1 MGKTAARQPVPARR
15 ADAERNIAAILE
27 AGTRLLSADP
37 SASVAD
43 IAKAAGVG
51 RVTLYGH
58 FPSRE
63 ALVDAVLDHTV
74 GVADAA
80 LEDPSL
86 DTAPAPEAMERLL
99 QSSWEILDRHRR
111 LFVAADRVMATER
124 IREHHDRP
132 LRRVERLIA
141 RGQRDGD
148 FRTDLPLPW
157 LVTTFFSIIHSAAQE
172 REAGRLA
179 PEDVELVLVTTMLSL
194 LTSGERSGRSRDG
207 GHG

>member
-1 MGKTAARQPVPARR
+1 MVKTAARQPVPARR

-37 SASVAD
+37 TASVAD

-63 ALVDAVLDHTV
+63 ALVDAVLDHAV
-74 GVADAA
+74 RMADDV
-80 LEDPSL
+80 LENESIDA
-86 DTAPAPEAMERLL
+86 APAPEAMARLL
-99 QSSWEILDRHRR
+99 RSAWEILDRHRR
-111 LFVAADRVMATER
+111 LFLAADRVLATER
-124 IREHHDRP
+124 IREHHERP
-132 LRRVERLIA
+132 LRRVERLID
-141 RGQRDGD
+141 RGRRDGD

-157 LVTTFFSIIHSAAQE
+157 LVTVFFSVVHSAAQE

-179 PEDVELVLVTTMLSL
+179 ADEVERVLVQTMLSL
-194 LTSGERSGRSRDG
+194 LRRGE
-207 GHG
+207 

>member
-1 MGKTAARQPVPARR
+1 MVKSAGRQPVPTRR
-15 ADAERNIAAILE
+15 ADAERNIASILE

-63 ALVDAVLDHTV
+63 ALVDAVLDHAV
-74 GVADAA
+74 SLADSVLAD
-80 LEDPSL
+80 ETL
-86 DTAPAPEAMERLL
+86 DTLPAPEAMTALL
-99 QSSWEILDRHRR
+99 RSAWEILDRHRR
-111 LFVAADRVMATER
+111 LFVAADRVLPTER

-132 LRRVERLIA
+132 LRRVERLIE
-141 RGQRDGD
+141 RGRAAGD

-157 LVTTFFSIIHSAAQE
+157 LVTAFFSIIHSAAAE

-179 PEDVELVLVTTMLSL
+179 AEEVEPVLIATMSSL
-194 LTSGERSGRSRDG
+194 LAPGGAAGAGR
-207 GHG
+207 

>member
-1 MGKTAARQPVPARR
+1 MARTAARQPVPTRR

-37 SASVAD
+37 TASVAD

-63 ALVDAVLDHTV
+63 ALVDAVCDHAV
-74 GVADAA
+74 EVAEAVLADDSI
-80 LEDPSL
+80 E
-86 DTAPAPEAMERLL
+86 TAPAPEAMARLL
-99 QSSWEILDRHRR
+99 RSSWEVLDRHRR
-111 LFVAADRVMATER
+111 LFVAADRVLATER
-124 IREHHDRP
+124 IREHHDKP
-132 LRRVERLIA
+132 LRRVERLIV
-141 RGQRDGD
+141 RGQREGG
-148 FRTDLPLPW
+148 FRTDLPPAW

-179 PEDVELVLVTTMLSL
+179 PDEVEPVLVKTMLSL
-194 LTSGERSGRSRDG
+194 LTPARP
-207 GHG
+207 

>member
-1 MGKTAARQPVPARR
+1 MVKSAGREPVPARR

-37 SASVAD
+37 AASVAD

-51 RVTLYGH
+51 RAALYGL

-63 ALVDAVLDHTV
+63 ALVDAVLDHAV
-74 GVADAA
+74 GMADDVLA
-80 LEDPSL
+80 DGSL
-86 DTAPAPEAMERLL
+86 DTEPAPQAMAGLL
-99 QSSWEILDRHRR
+99 RSSWEVLDRHRR
-111 LFVAADRVMATER
+111 LFVAADRVLATER
-124 IREHHDRP
+124 IREHHEAP

-148 FRTDLPLPW
+148 FRDDLPLPW

-179 PEDVELVLVTTMLSL
+179 PEEVEPVLIRTMLSL
-194 LTSGERSGRSRDG
+194 LLPPPAGDRLNG
-207 GHG
+207 

>member
-1 MGKTAARQPVPARR
+1 MGKTAAARQPVPARR

-27 AGTRLLSADP
+27 AGTRLLSDDP
-37 SASVAD
+37 GASVAE

-74 GVADAA
+74 GLADAV
-80 LEDPSL
+80 LEDEAL
-86 DTAPAPEAMERLL
+86 DTAPAPEAMTGLL
-99 QSSWEILDRHRR
+99 HSSWEILDRHRR
-111 LFVAADRVMATER
+111 LFVAADRVLPTER

-141 RGQRDGD
+141 RGQDDGD
-148 FRTDLPLPW
+148 FRTDLPLEW
-157 LVTTFFSIIHSAAQE
+157 LVTTFFAIIHSAAQE

-179 PEDVELVLVTTMLSL
+179 AEEVEPVLTRTMLSL
-194 LTSGERSGRSRDG
+194 LMPPSPA
-207 GHG
+207 